1 VVALLAG
8 GVALGPATTPELVV
22 MTAAGPQADAVVLPG
37 DGVPGVS
44 MTVVVSPGPGVAG
57 SALDQLE
64 GHSRQPPQAGKG
76 AALKQVGL
84 LLVIS
89 VMACRWP
96 WLGCME

>member
-44 MTVVVSPGPGVAG
+44 MTVVVSPGPGCRGLCSRPARG
-57 SALDQLE
+57 AQSAA
-64 GHSRQPPQAGKG
+64 HRRPAR
-76 AALKQVGL
+76 GL
-84 LLVIS
+84 LS
-89 VMACRWP
+89 NGW
-96 WLGCME
+96 GCC